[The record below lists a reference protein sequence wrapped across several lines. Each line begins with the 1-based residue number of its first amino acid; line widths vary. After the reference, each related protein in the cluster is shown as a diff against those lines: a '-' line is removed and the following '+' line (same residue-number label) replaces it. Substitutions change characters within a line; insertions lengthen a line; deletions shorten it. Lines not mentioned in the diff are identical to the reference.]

1 MLRITEVV
9 KDSVYEISLKSND
22 TYIGEFIKEDG
33 LYYFRD
39 GRRYSG
45 VWSQE
50 FLVSLTTE
58 LTKLNKEVNDSIDEY
73 FNFQ

>member
-1 MLRITEVV
+1 MLKITEVV
-9 KDSVYEISLKSND
+9 KDSIYEISLKSND

-33 LYYFRD
+33 FYYFRD
-39 GRRYSG
+39 GRRSSRL
-45 VWSQE
+45 WSQE

-58 LTKLNKEVNDSIDEY
+58 LTKLNKGVNDSIDEY

>member
-1 MLRITEVV
+1 MLKITEVV
-9 KDSVYEISLKSND
+9 KNSIYEISLKSND

-33 LYYFRD
+33 FYYFRE
-39 GRRYSG
+39 GRRCDGLY
-45 VWSQE
+45 SQE

-58 LTKLNKEVNDSIDEY
+58 LTKLNKEVNYSIDEY